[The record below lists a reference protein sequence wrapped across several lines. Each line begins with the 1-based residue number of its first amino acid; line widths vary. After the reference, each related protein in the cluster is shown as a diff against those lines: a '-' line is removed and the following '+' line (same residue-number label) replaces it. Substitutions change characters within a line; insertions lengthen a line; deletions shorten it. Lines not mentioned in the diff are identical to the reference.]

1 MSERSSRISRLL
13 RSQESRASYIKAK
26 LSVLVPAQI
35 RALRLKSTTPPMPF
49 QRDLAEEAEVHQS
62 RISMFETPGANITLE
77 TLSKIAAA
85 LRCGVVIKFVPFSEM
100 LRWEN
105 SFSADTFE
113 VLRLEQDKAFLN
125 PESIASNKNMQLN
138 SIGSSK
144 SDSNS
149 LAGASAERDETIHS
163 HQLSLS
169 EISFGELPT
178 TVNNVY
184 GELRA

>member
-35 RALRLKSTTPPMPF
+35 RALRLKSTNPPMPF
-49 QRDLAEEAEVHQS
+49 QRDLAKQAEVHQS

-85 LRCGVVIKFVPFSEM
+85 LRCGVMVKFVPFSEM

-105 SFSADTFE
+105 SFSADAFE

-125 PESIASNKNMQLN
+125 PESVASNKDMQSN

-144 SDSNS
+144 VSSNV
-149 LAGASAERDETIHS
+149 LAEAYAEGKETVQL
-163 HQLSLS
+163 HQ
-169 EISFGELPT
+169 ISFDVISPMA
-178 TVNNVY
+178 NNSY
-184 GELRA
+184 GELTA